1 VISILCA
8 FGACPSTLRFLSRTI
23 VFGRRFLITKRQAWW
38 GTVDCAELLRS
49 ANLRSVWLQQ
59 CGPVWS
65 SSGQALIW
73 RGLASGCQ
81 HQRRG
86 AVLYCRRRGCRNWLP
101 APGRDQITW
110 SKELNLGDL
119 RQQNPALPL
128 TLSGL
133 RSIALPSCVLE
144 SLQGDAWPFERSRQ
158 KGSAGDVAHGILKT
172 KPPGRIA
179 ARDRGR
185 QNPCR

>member
-1 VISILCA
+1 MTERSCCAAQICVPCGFSSAGRSGQVLVKLWFSVVWHQAVNISD
-8 FGACPSTLRFLSRTI
+8 GERFFTA
-23 VFGRRFLITKRQAWW
+23 GRRGW
-38 GTVDCAELLRS
+38 
-49 ANLRSVWLQQ
+49 
-59 CGPVWS
+59 
-65 SSGQALIW
+65 
-73 RGLASGCQ
+73 
-81 HQRRG
+81 
-86 AVLYCRRRGCRNWLP
+86 RNWLP
-101 APGRDQITW
+101 APGRDQIPW
-110 SKELNLGDL
+110 SKELILGDL

-158 KGSAGDVAHGILKT
+158 KGGAGDVAHGILKT